1 MLKTNLHFF
10 DDIVTVENSPP
21 ENENN
26 EKENKPEKDNQSE
39 ESLKKKIED
48 ITNESS
54 KKIKE
59 LKNKIDKLNKQ
70 NLSKEEIRQL
80 EMSEK
85 EKELVEKEKELLE
98 KENRLYAIR
107 AIKTAG
113 LDDGTDKA
121 LSIVD
126 FVYDEDTSKIDER
139 VKAFKRLINSLVSN
153 QIDKAFKENGRIPNN
168 ALSVN
173 ANLNKK
179 FNIAESLGQK
189 DSERLKKSNE
199 ILKYY
204 IGR

>member
-10 DDIVTVENSPP
+10 GDTVTVENSPI

-26 EKENKPEKDNQSE
+26 ERENNPETNNQSE

-59 LKNKIDKLNKQ
+59 LKSKIDRLNKQ
-70 NLSKEEIRQL
+70 NLSNEEIRQL

-85 EKELVEKEKELLE
+85 EKELVEKEKKLLE

-107 AIKTAG
+107 AIKIAG
-113 LDDGTDKA
+113 LDDGTDRA

-126 FVYDEDTSKIDER
+126 FVYDEDTSKIDEK
-139 VKAFKRLINSLVSN
+139 VKIFKKLINSLVSN

-179 FNIAESLGQK
+179 FNIAENLGQR
-189 DSERLKKSNE
+189 DSERLRESNK
-199 ILKYY
+199 ILNYY